1 MKATR
6 KNLYLDQPSTHVDDY
21 DKPVIDQISAWM
33 KDMKMIE
40 ENALRKVI
48 RNLIIEKGRHQFHG
62 AGDAETLSQYK
73 EVPGPKFGESNKGS
87 TARPIPEEETK
98 QAKEYIESNLP
109 DELVAYSRGGAMVQ
123 TLPAAVYDDIKKI
136 KYVAPAAKRGW
147 TNAKIKKAPAGSEVW
162 ADSGDSLVSLKQAA
176 QIAQEAGISAVN
188 VWHDEN
194 LTSSVGQ
201 PRKDKPQKTNK
212 WRGLGIG
219 KHQKAADKGLKNVEK
234 TLILNVDEILK
245 AEESELPDWGTQ
257 RSDDDM
263 VEKQWSW
270 VNNKLKQESV
280 RTYIRSVLLE
290 SLSGINAKI
299 KRMIDEVSEHNALI
313 DISTTGSGASVK
325 ITYFS
330 DTRNNNWLMDAGHV
344 YALYSGKYNPGNCN
358 GAQLIGGVTLDSDG
372 TSASYNMGPLLY
384 DVLLEALT
392 MKGATGFG
400 PDYWSVSDDAY
411 NLWDY
416 YLKNRPDII
425 VKQRDIAQ
433 YPRTQTADDDC
444 TDNYGYR
451 AVAKRFPG
459 GIKSAYGGN
468 DPENDGENPGEKLSD
483 EFIEHWFDP
492 DNPLSK
498 TYHQKIKGTPLI
510 NYLRANYQLTPQGAE
525 SIGAPYDQKD
535 LESLWDN
542 TYGKIYPAGH
552 RKIPH
557 ISNIWKNSYGF
568 DNSHLLD
575 GFEYVGAEPF
585 YNGVTAAGGYGR
597 QMTIDQARE
606 KAKIDAAKLKQ
617 RNIEYKKF
625 ESELA
630 KYNPNRDSQITIDG
644 KEYWTAHLGNGV
656 VGVLPSTEYRH
667 QPANKFTPIKD
678 I

>member
-1 MKATR
+1 MK
-6 KNLYLDQPSTHVDDY
+6 H
-21 DKPVIDQISAWM
+21 
-33 KDMKMIE
+33 
-40 ENALRKVI
+40 LR
-48 RNLIIEKGRHQFHG
+48 Q
-62 AGDAETLSQYK
+62 
-73 EVPGPKFGESNKGS
+73 
-87 TARPIPEEETK
+87 
-98 QAKEYIESNLP
+98 
-109 DELVAYSRGGAMVQ
+109 
-123 TLPAAVYDDIKKI
+123 
-136 KYVAPAAKRGW
+136 
-147 TNAKIKKAPAGSEVW
+147 
-162 ADSGDSLVSLKQAA
+162 
-176 QIAQEAGISAVN
+176 
-188 VWHDEN
+188 
-194 LTSSVGQ
+194 
-201 PRKDKPQKTNK
+201 
-212 WRGLGIG
+212 
-219 KHQKAADKGLKNVEK
+219 
-234 TLILNVDEILK
+234 
-245 AEESELPDWGTQ
+245 
-257 RSDDDM
+257 
-263 VEKQWSW
+263 
-270 VNNKLKQESV
+270 
-280 RTYIRSVLLE
+280 YIRQILLE

-344 YALYSGKYNPGNCN
+344 YALYSGKYSPGNCN

-433 YPRTQTADDDC
+433 YPKTQTTDDDC

-451 AVAKRFPG
+451 AVAKRFPD

-468 DPENDGENPGEKLSD
+468 NPENDGENPGEKLSD

-498 TYHQKIKGTPLI
+498 TYHQKTKGTPLI
-510 NYLRANYQLTPQGAE
+510 NYLRANYRLTPQGAK

-535 LESLWDN
+535 LENLWDN
-542 TYGKIYPAGH
+542 TYGKIYPEGH

-557 ISNIWKNSYGF
+557 ISNIWKNAYGF

-585 YNGVTAAGGYGR
+585 YKGVTAAGGYR
-597 QMTIDQARE
+597 PVITIGQAKKEAE
-606 KAKIDAAKLKQ
+606 KKAEHQKQ
-617 RNIEYKKF
+617 LSLAYEKF
-625 ESELA
+625 KSELK
-630 KYNPNRDSQITIDG
+630 KYSPNKNMQITIDG
-644 KEYWTAHLGNGV
+644 KEYWTRHLGNGV
-656 VGVLPSTEYRH
+656 IGVLASTEWKH
-667 QPANKFTPIKD
+667 SPQNKYTPID
-678 I
+678 EL